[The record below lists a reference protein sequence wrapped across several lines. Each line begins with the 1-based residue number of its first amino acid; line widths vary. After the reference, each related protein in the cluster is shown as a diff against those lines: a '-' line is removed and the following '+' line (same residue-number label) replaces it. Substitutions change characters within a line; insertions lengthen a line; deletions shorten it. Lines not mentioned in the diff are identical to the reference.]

1 MIQGRVYR
9 KEGGRDTGRGQWGGG
24 DWDGEDGRD

>member
-1 MIQGRVYR
+1 MIQGRVDR

-24 DWDGEDGRD
+24 DWDGGDGRD